1 MLDETSETSAIRSYL
16 LGDLSKAEEIESWY
30 FAAPQRVNEVWAVF
44 SLMAEEYLSG
54 DLSEGESRRF
64 EQRLR
69 SAPALREMFWYEKA
83 LYDYAARTATGTSL
97 RAEPSDQVAGTGRK
111 RQWPRA
117 ALFKPTRF
125 VTAGVFALI
134 ALGAFVTWFGL
145 NTHEGANPTLP
156 KGLHHP
162 KSKDQKSP
170 DATAQAPV
178 DPQPSPQSGRAA
190 SDKMAKED
198 APSNAV
204 PDQGAP
210 AFKIR
215 SGVTAT
221 FLLSAARSR
230 EEQRDPT
237 LEISAQT
244 GAIHLE
250 LELPSDDCAMFSAV
264 LHTESNE
271 ELQRWDRL
279 RALRDH
285 STPRVA
291 LRAQT
296 NLLKNAS
303 YVIRLNC
310 VSHSLPAE
318 QYRFKLD
325 KKAPTPSKSLR

>member
-1 MLDETSETSAIRSYL
+1 MLDETSGTSAIRGYL
-16 LGDLSKAEEIESWY
+16 LGDQSRAEEIESWY
-30 FAAPQRVNEVWAVF
+30 FAAPQRVDEVWAVF

-54 DLSEGESRRF
+54 DLSQSESRRF

-69 SAPALREMFWYEKA
+69 SAPALREMFRDEKA

-97 RAEPSDQVAGTGRK
+97 PAEPADQVAGTGRK

-125 VTAGVFALI
+125 VTAGVVALI

-145 NTHEGANPTLP
+145 NTREGANPTAP
-156 KGLHHP
+156 A

-170 DATAQAPV
+170 GAIAQASV
-178 DPQPSPQSGRAA
+178 DPQRSPQSGRAA

-198 APSNAV
+198 APSKAA
-204 PDQGAP
+204 PDQSNP
-210 AFKIR
+210 AFKTR
-215 SGVTAT
+215 SGITAT

-230 EEQRDPT
+230 EEQGDPT

-244 GAIHLE
+244 DTVHLE

-279 RALRDH
+279 RARRDH

-291 LRAQT
+291 LRVQT

>member
-1 MLDETSETSAIRSYL
+1 MLDETRGTSAIRSYL
-16 LGDLSKAEEIESWY
+16 LGDQSRAEEIESWY

-54 DLSEGESRRF
+54 DLSESESRRF

-69 SAPALREMFWYEKA
+69 SAPALREMFRDERA

-97 RAEPSDQVAGTGRK
+97 RAEAVGQVADTGRK
-111 RQWPRA
+111 RQWLRA

-134 ALGAFVTWFGL
+134 ALCAFVTWFGL
-145 NTHEGANPTLP
+145 NTREGANSTFPNGP
-156 KGLHHP
+156 HHP

-170 DATAQAPV
+170 DTIAQASV
-178 DPQPSPQSGRAA
+178 DPQRSPQSGRAA
-190 SDKMAKED
+190 SDKTVKED
-198 APSNAV
+198 APSKAP
-204 PDQGAP
+204 PDQSNP
-210 AFKIR
+210 ASKIR
-215 SGVTAT
+215 SGITAT

-230 EEQRDPT
+230 DKQRDPT

-244 GAIHLE
+244 DTVHLE

-279 RALRDH
+279 RARRDH

-310 VSHSLPAE
+310 VSHSLPSE